1 MTQLSKT
8 RLSHSLE
15 IFLSHIPPQG
25 LEVDEKKFC
34 QNHDERYE
42 SRLVENLLKLIV
54 AHKYY

>member
-8 RLSHSLE
+8 GLSHSLE
-15 IFLSHIPPQG
+15 IFLSHIPPH
-25 LEVDEKKFC
+25 DEKEFC